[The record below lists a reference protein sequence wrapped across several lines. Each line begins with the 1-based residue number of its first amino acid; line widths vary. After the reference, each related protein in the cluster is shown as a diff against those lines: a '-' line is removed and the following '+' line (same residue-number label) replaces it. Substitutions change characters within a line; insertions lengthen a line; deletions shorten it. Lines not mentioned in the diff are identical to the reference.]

1 MTKKQRI
8 RYELAYVTR
17 LATDTTATAAPGA
30 VRTADL
36 ILIDRKYDISS
47 RGIGGHHPM
56 GLFVSGGDDTG

>member
-17 LATDTTATAAPGA
+17 LATGVATAATGA
-30 VRTADL
+30 IRTADL
-36 ILIDRKYDISS
+36 VMIDRKYDISS